1 MCYSLSMAKK
11 QASESPKNL
20 AAIAEM
26 CGVTSMTVSR
36 ALRSDSRVAEKTRTK
51 IIKAAQDMGYQIKAK
66 MGRPRRVETKVRPR
80 IDVLIGTSTSRQP
93 WYYSSLLMSL
103 ERELNQHEHDC
114 VIRSC
119 GNSYEDFLRV
129 CETLRSQQ
137 TKRLLVVGYFTA
149 EQIDVIMDIVPRILL
164 VDHTGHPAIKK
175 PYESVGFDNVEA
187 ARIGVRH
194 LIEMGRKNI
203 LLVKGLKDHYFSRAI
218 EQGYILAITEAGLEL
233 DRSYIIETNFTALQ
247 AGLKISELV
256 EQGLEFDG
264 VFTNDEMATG
274 ILQALQ
280 TMGKKVPQDVA
291 ICGCDGLP
299 ICEQLTPPLT
309 TLYLNYEELARMG
322 VNQFFAEKTEQ
333 SMPCRVKLVPQLK
346 VRGSSFLGQK
356 S

>member
-1 MCYSLSMAKK
+1 MAQKITSK
-11 QASESPKNL
+11 SPNNL
-20 AAIAEM
+20 ADIAKL

-36 ALRSDSRVAEKTRTK
+36 ALRGDLRVAERTRTK
-51 IIKAAQDMGYQIKAK
+51 ILKAAQDMGYQIKAK
-66 MGRPRRVETKVRPR
+66 MGRPRRVETKVRGR
-80 IDVLIGTSTSRQP
+80 IDVLIGTSTTRQP
-93 WYYSSLLMSL
+93 WYYSSLLVSL
-103 ERELNQHEHDC
+103 EQELNKYERDC

-119 GNSYEDFLRV
+119 GDSYEDFLRV

-137 TKRLLVVGYFTA
+137 TDRLLVVGYFTA
-149 EQIDVIMDIVPRILL
+149 AQIDVFMDIVPNVLL
-164 VDHTGHPAIKK
+164 VDHTGDPAIKK

-194 LIEMGRKNI
+194 LLDAGRKNI
-203 LLVKGLKDHYFSRAI
+203 LLVKGLEDHYFSREI
-218 EQGYILAITEAGLEL
+218 EQGYIQAITEAGLEL
-233 DRSYIIETNFTALQ
+233 DRSYIIETDFTALQ
-247 AGLKISELV
+247 AGLKVSELV
-256 EQGLEFDG
+256 KQGLEFDG
-264 VFTNDEMATG
+264 VFANDEMATG

-309 TLYLNYEELARMG
+309 TLHLNYEELARTA

-333 SMPCRVKLVPQLK
+333 SMPCRIKLVPQLK
-346 VRGSSFLGQK
+346 VRGSSFLGQQ

>member
-1 MCYSLSMAKK
+1 MTKK
-11 QASESPKNL
+11 ISFGATSSL
-20 AAIAEM
+20 AAIAEI

-36 ALRSDSRVAEKTRTK
+36 ALRGDSQVAEKTRAK
-51 IIKAAQDMGYQIKAK
+51 ILKVAQDIGYQPKAK

-80 IDVLIGTSTSRQP
+80 IDVLIGTSTTRQP
-93 WYYSSLLMSL
+93 WYYSSLLVSL
-103 ERELNQHEHDC
+103 EQELNQHEHDC

-119 GNSYEDFLRV
+119 GDSYEDFLRV

-149 EQIDVIMDIVPRILL
+149 EQIDVIMDIVPQVLL
-164 VDHTGHPAIKK
+164 VDHTGDPAIKK

-194 LIEMGRKNI
+194 LLEMGRKKI
-203 LLVKGLKDHYFSRAI
+203 LLVKGLEDHYFSREI
-218 EQGYILAITEAGLEL
+218 EQGYIQAITEAGLKL
-233 DRSYIIETNFTALQ
+233 DRSYIIETDFTAIQ
-247 AGLKISELV
+247 AGQKISELV
-256 EQGLEFDG
+256 EQRLEFDG
-264 VFTNDEMATG
+264 VFTNDEMGTG

-280 TMGKKVPQDVA
+280 TMEKKVPQDVA

-309 TLYLNYEELARMG
+309 TLHLNYEELARTA

-333 SMPCRVKLVPQLK
+333 AMPCRIKLVPQLE
-346 VRGSSFLGQK
+346 VRGSSFLGQQ